1 MEGIDW
7 DRTVFTL
14 VAPDA
19 LVRHVGGDVVRRMQA
34 EGFTPVGWQ
43 PLWRRPAALDA
54 FNERNINEVWKTYL
68 YRLVDRLFAF
78 GPAVA
83 VLMRDDAPV
92 AGLDSHERM
101 RAIKGASQPELV
113 EAGTIRG
120 DLESTNI
127 MLALMH
133 SSDTPAES
141 EHESRVFT
149 GADGFDTGD
158 VARLWTLLHGMELG
172 FPREQRGFEGV
183 LAGVRARVISAMW
196 NELPEPAKDLAAT
209 LLSGEVADL
218 AAAGAGAKLADLL
231 GHPHHPL
238 DQFLREDFAAH
249 APPDIDQSPVLDVD
263 RAHLVLGAHGVRLD
277 RWEDIVLATSLRFP
291 PRRTGY

>member
-1 MEGIDW
+1 MDRIDW

-34 EGFTPVGWQ
+34 EGFTPVGWKA
-43 PLWRRPAALDA
+43 LWRRPAALDS
-54 FNERNINEVWKTYL
+54 FNERNINQVWKSYL

-92 AGLDSHERM
+92 AGMNSHDRM
-101 RAIKGASQPELV
+101 RALKGASQPELV
-113 EAGTIRG
+113 KAGTIRG

-141 EHESRVFT
+141 EQESAVFT
-149 GADGFDTGD
+149 GPDGFATGD
-158 VARLWTLLHGMELG
+158 HTTLWTLLCGTELG

-183 LAGVRARVISAMW
+183 LAGVRARVISALW
-196 NELPEPAKDLAAT
+196 DELPGPAQDLAAT
-209 LLSGEVADL
+209 LLSGGVADL

-231 GHPHHPL
+231 DHPHHPL
-238 DQFLREDFAAH
+238 DPFLREDFAAH
-249 APPDIDQSPVLDVD
+249 APPNIDQSPVLDID
-263 RAHLVLGAHGVRLD
+263 RARLLLGAYGVRLD
-277 RWEDIVLATSLRFP
+277 GWEDIVLATSLRFP